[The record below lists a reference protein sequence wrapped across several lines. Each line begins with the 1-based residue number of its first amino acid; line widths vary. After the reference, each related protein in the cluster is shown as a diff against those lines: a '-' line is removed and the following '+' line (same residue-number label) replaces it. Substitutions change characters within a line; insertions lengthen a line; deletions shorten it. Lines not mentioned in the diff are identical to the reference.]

1 MFRITNNSNY
11 EDMPIGGDILLPGN
25 SREYKT
31 GDWRT
36 KRPVWIQENCMQCG
50 LCWPTCPD
58 DAIPLDKDEKQR
70 KDFDYDYCK
79 GCGVCA
85 KVCPFNAIEMRKEI

>member
-31 GDWRT
+31 GNWRT
-36 KRPVWIQENCMQCG
+36 KKPVWIEEKCIQCG

-58 DAIPLDKDEKQR
+58 DAIPLDKDGIQR
-70 KDFDYDYCK
+70 KDFDYDHCK

-85 KVCPFNAIEMRKEI
+85 EVGPFDAIEMRKER

>member
-31 GDWRT
+31 GNWRT
-36 KRPVWIQENCMQCG
+36 KKPVWI
-50 LCWPTCPD
+50 
-58 DAIPLDKDEKQR
+58 
-70 KDFDYDYCK
+70 
-79 GCGVCA
+79 
-85 KVCPFNAIEMRKEI
+85 

>member
-25 SREYKT
+25 SRENKT

-36 KRPVWIQENCMQCG
+36 RKPIWIKENCMQCG

-58 DAIPLDKDEKQR
+58 DAIPLDKKEKLR